1 MAKETLQQT
10 VTEVTEE
17 NVRLKSRVEE
27 LEAKVRV
34 QMEGREIEGG
44 REGREW
50 TVRVGGWERKGGK
63 EGLALDH
70 MQRIAARAK

>member
-1 MAKETLQQT
+1 MAKEALQQT

-34 QMEGREIEGG
+34 QMEGREVEGG
-44 REGREW
+44 REGRE
-50 TVRVGGWERKGGK
+50 
-63 EGLALDH
+63 
-70 MQRIAARAK
+70 